1 VSTRNLLLGMAMTH
15 HFDGHSLRRRIAWL
29 FLLNDP
35 GVVNSFRQQAEV
47 DRLGY
52 VTGYGLSM
60 MTSWLCSTL
69 LGLQTASLFVAL
81 DLGAVKFAGPLV
93 IATMMMLFFKGAKTP
108 PTPWIVSGIAP
119 RSGRYAAMLEQQTVL
134 AAIAMMALIVYLTRI
149 TGYFIGL
156 QLRHFMAILAPAVRQ
171 GSPSEMVAMACVI
184 LIMWRSNNVV
194 LATGV
199 GMAVLLFGG
208 PWLDA
213 P

>member
-1 VSTRNLLLGMAMTH
+1 
-15 HFDGHSLRRRIAWL
+15 
-29 FLLNDP
+29 
-35 GVVNSFRQQAEV
+35 
-47 DRLGY
+47 
-52 VTGYGLSM
+52 
-60 MTSWLCSTL
+60 
-69 LGLQTASLFVAL
+69 
-81 DLGAVKFAGPLV
+81 
-93 IATMMMLFFKGAKTP
+93 
-108 PTPWIVSGIAP
+108 
-119 RSGRYAAMLEQQTVL
+119 MLEQQTVL
-134 AAIAMMALIVYLTRI
+134 GAIAMMALIVYLTRI

-156 QLRHFMAILAPAVRQ
+156 QLRHIRGIQPVLEALPGCAFMAILAPAVRQ